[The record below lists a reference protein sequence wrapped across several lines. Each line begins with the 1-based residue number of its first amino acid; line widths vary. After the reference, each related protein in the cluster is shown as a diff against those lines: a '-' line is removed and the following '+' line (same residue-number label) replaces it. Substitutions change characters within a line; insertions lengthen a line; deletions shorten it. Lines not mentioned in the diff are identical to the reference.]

1 LPWFFYAQQRCN
13 QTHMTSISPVLQAVR
28 KALRAIHK
36 LPKANG
42 VVIKAVLFIKP
53 R

>member
-1 LPWFFYAQQRCN
+1 
-13 QTHMTSISPVLQAVR
+13 MTFTTPEFQAMR
-28 KALRAIHK
+28 KALRATHK